1 MNLEDIENCFHILME
16 HARSGGVTQ
25 LDLRDRD
32 FYWTIVSPDW
42 LNIYVEPKPSVGSLR
57 DDHEELVKLL
67 HDPSRASAVD
77 LERLAHLIR
86 YLSDELVR

>member
-1 MNLEDIENCFHILME
+1 MNLEDIEYCFRVLME
-16 HARSGGVTQ
+16 HARRRGVTQ

-42 LNIYVEPKPSVGSLR
+42 LSVYDEPKPSVGSLR
-57 DDHEELVKLL
+57 DDHEELVKLRQ
-67 HDPSRASAVD
+67 DPSRASAVD
-77 LERLAHLIR
+77 LERLAHLLR